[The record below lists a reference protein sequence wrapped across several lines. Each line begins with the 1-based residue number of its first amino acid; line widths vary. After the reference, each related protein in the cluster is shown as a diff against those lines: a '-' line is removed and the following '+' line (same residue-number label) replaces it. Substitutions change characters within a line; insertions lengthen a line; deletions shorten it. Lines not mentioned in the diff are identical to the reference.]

1 MHNLLNKKRFRINK
15 LKLRKGGQN
24 MMPLITIMLLM
35 LSLIFVGVQHFAA
48 QEFGGRSAM
57 DSSVTTMNRD
67 IPRIDIEPPAAIK
80 TATFAL
86 G

>member
-1 MHNLLNKKRFRINK
+1 MNKVK
-15 LKLRKGGQN
+15 LKKGGQE
-24 MMPLITIMLLM
+24 MIPLITIIMLM

-48 QEFGGRSAM
+48 QGFGGRSAM
-57 DSSVTTMNRD
+57 DSSVILMNRD
-67 IPRIDIEPPAAIK
+67 IPHIDIETPAAIK